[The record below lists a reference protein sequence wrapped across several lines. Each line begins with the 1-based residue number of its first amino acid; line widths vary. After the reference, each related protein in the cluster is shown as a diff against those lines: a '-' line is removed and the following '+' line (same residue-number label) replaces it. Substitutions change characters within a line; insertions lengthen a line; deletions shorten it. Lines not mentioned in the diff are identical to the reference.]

1 MIQENILNK
10 EIILLIL
17 INIKLKVNINLLTIK
32 NLLTRKT
39 KNQVIDNKRKNNL
52 EYNK

>member
-32 NLLTRKT
+32 NLLTKKI
-39 KNQVIDNKRKNNL
+39 KNQFIDNKRKNKL